1 MNIKSVI
8 KLLCFI
14 QLFIALLMCVPF
26 ALSFV
31 YHEEV
36 ASRAFGFTIFIMVAF
51 HSIILLF
58 LRKEVIKIKAK
69 DSYLFVSLTWILA
82 TAFGALPLYLTKT
95 LPTYTASYFEIMSG
109 FTTTGATALTSIEDQ
124 LKSVL
129 FWRGMTNWLG
139 GMGIVVL
146 FVAIL
151 PFMGVRGVNLVSAES
166 VGPTKDKLTPHI
178 QHTAMILWGIYV
190 GFSILEVLFLL
201 LGKLSL
207 FDAVTVTFGTMGAA
221 GFSAKN
227 NSIGGYNSAYVDWV
241 VIVFMTIAGMNFAL
255 FFKAIQGRIDKVLK
269 DAEFR
274 VYISLI
280 FIFTA
285 IGSISLLLNHIYPN
299 LITAIRYSAFH
310 VISVLT
316 TTGFAICD
324 YTLWP
329 GFNQMLLFLLFF
341 VGGCAG
347 SAGGGMKVIRIS
359 TLMTLAKNTIKKR
372 LHPRAVVQTRLGGDI
387 INQDTTLSIAGF
399 IGVYLLT
406 GFLGALIIST
416 SGRSLETCLSAAFL
430 FVGNIGIGLGDVGPA
445 GNFSIFSPL
454 IQWVASF
461 LMLVGRLELFTVYAL
476 FSKEFW
482 KRG

>member
-1 MNIKSVI
+1 MNFKSVI

-14 QLFIALLMCVPF
+14 QLFIALLMCIPF
-26 ALSFV
+26 ALSIV
-31 YHEEV
+31 YKEQV
-36 ASRAFGFTIFIMVAF
+36 ATEAFLFTISIMVVF
-51 HSIILLF
+51 HFILLLF
-58 LRKEVIKIKAK
+58 LRKEPIKIKAK
-69 DSYLFVSLTWILA
+69 DSYLFVNLTWVIA

-95 LPTYTASYFEIMSG
+95 LPTYSASYFEIMSG
-109 FTTTGATALTSIEDQ
+109 FTTTGATALQTIEDQ
-124 LKSVL
+124 LKSIL

-151 PFMGVRGVNLVSAES
+151 PFMGVRGANLVSAES

-190 GFSILEVLFLL
+190 GFSVLEVLFLL
-201 LGKLSL
+201 LGKLSI

-227 NSIGGYNSAYVDWV
+227 SSIGGYNSAYVDWV

-255 FFKAIQGRIDKVLK
+255 FFKAIQGRIDKVIK

-280 FIFTA
+280 FVFSLV
-285 IGSISLLLNHIYPN
+285 GSVSLLINRVYPN
-299 LITAIRYSAFH
+299 FITAIRYSAFH
-310 VISVLT
+310 VISILT

-324 YTLWP
+324 YTSWP
-329 GFNQMLLFLLFF
+329 VFNQMLLFLLFF

-347 SAGGGMKVIRIS
+347 SAGGGMKVVRIS

-387 INQDTTLSIAGF
+387 IAQDTTLSIAGF

-406 GFLGALIIST
+406 GFVGALIIST

-445 GNFSIFSPL
+445 GNFSIFSPIL
-454 IQWVASF
+454 QWVASF

-476 FSKEFW
+476 FSKSFW

>member
-1 MNIKSVI
+1 
-8 KLLCFI
+8 
-14 QLFIALLMCVPF
+14 MCIPF
-26 ALSFV
+26 SLSFV
-31 YHEEV
+31 YQEEL
-36 ASRAFGFTIFIMVAF
+36 ASRAFGFTILLMV
-51 HSIILLF
+51 IIHTVLLLF
-58 LRKEVIKIKAK
+58 LRKEPIKIKAK
-69 DSYLFVSLTWILA
+69 DSYLFVTLTWVIA

-109 FTTTGATALTSIEDQ
+109 FTTTGATALASIEDKF
-124 LKSVL
+124 KSIL

-190 GFSILEVLFLL
+190 GFSALEVIFLL

-227 NSIGGYNSAYVDWV
+227 SSIGGYNSSYVDWV

-255 FFKAIQGRIDKVLK
+255 FFKAIQGRIDKVIK

-280 FIFTA
+280 AVFTT
-285 IGSISLLLNHIYPN
+285 IGTVSLLLNKIYPDV
-299 LITAIRYSAFH
+299 LTAIRYSAFH

-324 YTLWP
+324 YTSCP
-329 GFNQMLLFLLFF
+329 VFNQMLLFLLFF

-359 TLMTLAKNTIKKR
+359 TLITLAKNAIKKR

-387 INQDTTLSIAGF
+387 IAQDTTLSIAGF

-406 GFLGALIIST
+406 GFVGALIIST

-454 IQWVASF
+454 IQWTASF

-476 FSKEFW
+476 FSKSFW

>member
-26 ALSFV
+26 SLSFV

-36 ASRAFGFTIFIMVAF
+36 ATKAFGFTISLMVIV
-51 HSIILLF
+51 HLIVLIF

-69 DSYLFVSLTWILA
+69 DSYLFVSLTWVIA

-151 PFMGVRGVNLVSAES
+151 PFMGVRGANLVSAES

-190 GFSILEVLFLL
+190 GFSVLEVLFLL

-227 NSIGGYNSAYVDWV
+227 SSIGGYNSAYVDWV

-255 FFKAIQGRIDKVLK
+255 FFKAIQGRIDKVIK

-280 FIFTA
+280 AIFTA
-285 IGSISLLLNHIYPN
+285 IGAISLLIHNVYPN

-324 YTLWP
+324 YTVWP
-329 GFNQMLLFLLFF
+329 VFNQMLLFLLFF

-347 SAGGGMKVIRIS
+347 SAGGGMKVVRIS

-387 INQDTTLSIAGF
+387 INQETTLSIAGF

-406 GFLGALIIST
+406 GFVGALIIST

-454 IQWVASF
+454 IQWTASF